1 MSILVVD
8 DEAEVRGLLKR
19 ILLCHGFTVVE
30 AHDGLTA
37 LYKVRQMRGDISAL
51 VTEIEMDGLNGVILA
66 KCVASE
72 FPAIPILFVS
82 GAAPELAQDVP
93 ESAFLAKPFQMAKL
107 VEAVH
112 QLVQRPAVKSQSAG
126 C

>member
-1 MSILVVD
+1 MLVLVVD
-8 DEAEVRGLLKR
+8 DEADVRCLLKR

-37 LYKVRQMRGDISAL
+37 LYKVRQMRGNISAL
-51 VTEIEMDGLNGVILA
+51 VTEIDMDGLNGIILA
-66 KCVASE
+66 RCVASE

-82 GAAPELAQDVP
+82 SAAPESAQDVP
-93 ESAFLAKPFQMAKL
+93 HSAFLAKPFKMAKL
-107 VEAVH
+107 VEAVRRV
-112 QLVQRPAVKSQSAG
+112 VQRPAVKSQSAG